1 MVPIN
6 LAESIAPVIDL
17 ALIDL
22 ATLNFGGGADYL
34 ALDYNEDYLIHAKD

>member
-1 MVPIN
+1 MTPID
-6 LAESIAPVIDL
+6 LAKSVAPVIDL

-34 ALDYNEDYLIHAKD
+34 ALDYNEDYFIHAND